1 MGKISEA
8 LEKNIKEKAVV
19 SEKLY
24 DLEPAAVPSLEK
36 KDSLKKNGKLHLGQ
50 GFDPKLIVWSAP
62 DSINAEN
69 FKMLRAQILFSQNR
83 RPRSLLITSI
93 FPGEGKTF
101 VSSNLA
107 VSIALGI
114 DEHVLL
120 VDCDFRRPSIHKM
133 FGYSNIEGLH
143 EFLTDKRP
151 LNDLIIRTNINKL
164 SVITAGKTSSNPSE
178 LLSSS
183 VMEAFLKEVK
193 DRYQDRFIII
203 DSTPLHATSEAAVLA
218 RNVDG
223 IILVIRNQRA
233 PREAIKKAISFLG
246 KEKILGIVFNGY
258 HRANDNYRKY
268 YKKYYK

>member
-8 LEKNIKEKAVV
+8 LEKNIKEKAVI

-24 DLEPAAVPSLEK
+24 GPKPEDPSLK
-36 KDSLKKNGKLHLGQ
+36 IDKSPVKDRRLPLGQ
-50 GFDPKLIVWSAP
+50 DFNPKLIAWSSP
-62 DSINAEN
+62 DSIEAEN
-69 FKMLRAQILFSQNR
+69 FKMLRAQILFSQDR

-101 VSSNLA
+101 VASNLA

-120 VDCDFRRPSIHKM
+120 VDCDFRRPSIHNM

-151 LNDLIIRTNINKL
+151 LNELIIRTNINKL
-164 SVITAGKTSSNPSE
+164 SVITAGNTPLNPSE

-183 VMEAFLKEVK
+183 IMEAFLKEVK

-233 PREAIKKAISFLG
+233 PREAVKKAISFLG

-258 HRANDNYRKY
+258 QRANDNYRKY